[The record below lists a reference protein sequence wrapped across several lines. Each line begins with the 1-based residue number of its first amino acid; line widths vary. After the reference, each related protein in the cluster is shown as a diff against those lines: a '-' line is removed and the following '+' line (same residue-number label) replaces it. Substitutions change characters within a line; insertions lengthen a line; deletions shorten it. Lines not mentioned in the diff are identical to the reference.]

1 MMIFSSLDAATDK
14 GFHWLEYR
22 ADLGVHLVEK
32 EFTRAD
38 GKLVRAV
45 ALAKAARTGEAGR
58 RC

>member
-1 MMIFSSLDAATDK
+1 MMIFSSLEAANDK
-14 GFHWLEYR
+14 GFHWLEFR

-32 EFTRAD
+32 TFTRAD

-45 ALAKAARTGEAGR
+45 ALARAEQRGEGGR